1 MRLILVEKTGGPEVL
16 RPAERPRPEPG
27 AGEVRVK
34 VGAAGV
40 NFIDIY
46 QRQGLYPMPLPFV
59 PGNEGAGTVEA
70 LGAGVSDFMVG
81 DRVAWCGALGAYAE
95 MACVPARQLV
105 KLPAGLDVR
114 AGAAL
119 MLQGMTAHYL
129 THSSYPLKRGEICLV
144 HAAAGGVGLLLV
156 QVARRLGARI
166 LATVSSEEKAA
177 LAHAAGADEVIF
189 YERQDFV
196 AEVHRLTAGA
206 GVAVVYDSVGRST
219 FDKSLDCLAPR
230 GYLVL
235 FGQSSG
241 PVPPFDLQV
250 LNRKGSLFVT
260 RPTLAHYTRS
270 RDELQWRAGDIF
282 GWAADGSLK
291 LRIDSEL
298 PLAEAAAAQTRLAS
312 RQSAGKILLRP
323 QIGV

>member
-1 MRLILVEKTGGPEVL
+1 MRAILVEKTGGPEVL
-16 RPAERPRPEPG
+16 RPAARPRPEPG

-70 LGAGVSDFMVG
+70 LGAGVGGFIVG

-129 THSSYPLKRGEICLV
+129 AHSSYPLKRGETCLV
-144 HAAAGGVGLLLV
+144 HAAAGGVGLLLL

-166 LATVSSEEKAA
+166 IATVSTDEKAA
-177 LAHAAGADEVIF
+177 LARTAGADEVIF
-189 YERQDFV
+189 YERQDFA
-196 AEVHRLTAGA
+196 AEVRSLTDGA

-260 RPTLAHYTRS
+260 RPTLAHYTRT
-270 RDELQWRAGDIF
+270 REELQWRAGDIL
-282 GWAADGSLK
+282 GGAADGSLK
-291 LRIDSEL
+291 LRIDSEF
-298 PLAEAAAAQTRLAS
+298 PLSEAAAAQTRLAS

-323 QIGV
+323 QIAA

>member
-1 MRLILVEKTGGPEVL
+1 MRAILVEKAGGPEVL
-16 RPAERPRPEPG
+16 RPAARPRPEPG

-46 QRQGLYPMPLPFV
+46 QRQGLYPTPLPFV

-70 LGAGVSDFMVG
+70 LGAGVGDFIVG
-81 DRVAWCGALGAYAE
+81 DRVAWCGVLGAYAE
-95 MACVPARQLV
+95 MTCVPARQLV

-129 THSSYPLKRGEICLV
+129 AHSSYPLKRGETCLV

-156 QVARRLGARI
+156 QVARRLGARVI
-166 LATVSSEEKAA
+166 ATVSTDEKAA
-177 LAHAAGADEVIF
+177 LARTAGADEVIF
-189 YERQDFV
+189 YERQDFA
-196 AEVHRLTAGA
+196 AEVRNLTDGA
-206 GVAVVYDSVGRST
+206 GVAAVYDSVGRST

-260 RPTLAHYTRS
+260 RPTLAHYTRT
-270 RDELQWRAGDIF
+270 REELQWRAGDIL

-291 LRIDSEL
+291 LRIDSEF
-298 PLAEAAAAQTRLAS
+298 PLSEAAAAQTRLAS

-323 QIGV
+323 QIAV